1 MTIYKQYGLY
11 MTLENQRDFFDYMQL
26 GAPKNMFNLSLL
38 SQLFQIVAKI
48 SFKTQTEAIR

>member
-26 GAPKNMFNLSLL
+26 GAPKNMFNLNML